1 LLEKTFDDF
10 FGRNL
15 WAIERF
21 HQFSLTTA
29 VPKVWVVT
37 QTWVAKGRK
46 MCRAKVI
53 QICQNETYFF
63 SFFKFFQFRQ
73 RLYYCMIPM
82 SFGFVLLK
90 LDYRI
95 ISGFPRVLMAALLL
109 AVTSC

>member
-46 MCRAKVI
+46 M
-53 QICQNETYFF
+53 
-63 SFFKFFQFRQ
+63 SRQ
-73 RLYYCMIPM
+73 GDSNLSKRNLFLFI
-82 SFGFVLLK
+82 F
-90 LDYRI
+90 
-95 ISGFPRVLMAALLL
+95 
-109 AVTSC
+109 